1 MPRLLAGIRRRGRSF
16 YFRIRSGGAEKAIPL
31 GRDPDRAVTRALEIS
46 RRIKAGLPPTEER
59 PPMFTVE
66 DAVRSWLEDHVRH
79 ARHGAFAENTR
90 VRCERVLMPF
100 MGKLPLDQVTAGTLF
115 AYRNHLVSRNSRR
128 GRPFSAATIRMY
140 LGDVRAVLNHAL
152 TLQVLDRSPIPR
164 RWLPRLPERAP
175 EVLTSDEQAVL
186 RALPGDYGRALRLLL
201 GTGIRWGELDRATA
215 QDVQGGK
222 LVIRR
227 SKSGKVR
234 RVPLPADVLADCQG
248 RVGKLFSFR
257 DACRFNKQVRELSG
271 ITRFHSHL
279 CRHTFATEW
288 RQANGSLAA
297 LQAILGHGTIAVT
310 ERYGT
315 ISDDLVEREALRIAQ
330 LRPQGRIGE
339 ERDRKRDTA
348 NSVPELSW
356 CAAKESNLQPTD

>member
-1 MPRLLAGIRRRGRSF
+1 MPRLLKGIRQRGGSF
-16 YFRIRSGGAEKAIPL
+16 FFRIREGGADRTIRL
-31 GRDPDRAVTRALEIS
+31 GRDHDRAVTRALEIC

-59 PPMFTVE
+59 PAIFTVE
-66 DAVRSWLEDHVRH
+66 DAVRSWLDDHVRH

-90 VRCERVLMPF
+90 VRCERVLLPY
-100 MGKLPLDQVTAGTLF
+100 MGNQPLDRVTAGTLF
-115 AYRNHLVSRNSRR
+115 AYRNHLVGRTSRR

-164 RWLPRLPERAP
+164 RWLPKLPERAP
-175 EVLTSDEQAVL
+175 DVLTYGEQAIL
-186 RALPGDYGRALRLLL
+186 TALPGDYGRALRLLL
-201 GTGIRWGELDRATA
+201 GTGIRWGELERATA

-234 RVPLPADVLADCQG
+234 RVPLPPDVLAECQV
-248 RVGKLFSFR
+248 RVGRLFSFR
-257 DACRFNKQVRELSG
+257 DACTFNKEVRELSG

-288 RQANGSLAA
+288 RQAGGSLAA
-297 LQAILGHGTIAVT
+297 LQAVLGHGTIAVT

-315 ISDDLVEREALRIAQ
+315 ISDDLVEREATRLVQ
-330 LRPQGRIGE
+330 LRAQGAGR
-339 ERDRKRDTA
+339 
-348 NSVPELSW
+348 
-356 CAAKESNLQPTD
+356 